1 MNSRDDLVV
10 KEIEFMGDALMVAK
24 DRDST
29 IYAGVSYICN
39 GIGLTKSQK
48 DSQVEKVQ
56 KDMLLSKG
64 CRKFP
69 AGVFDCNNETVA
81 LKMDFIPLWLAKITI
96 TTSMKEN
103 NPELVEKL
111 LEYQL
116 KAKDVL
122 AAAFLS
128 VDDGVENNYET
139 KATSLG
145 EVASFN
151 KEMDRRMEKQG
162 SAPWKICEAFKM
174 VSEQFGIRLPDDFV
188 KIPEYEQ
195 LGFPMQSYL
204 PGGRDE

>member
-1 MNSRDDLVV
+1 MQSRDDLVV
-10 KEIEFMGDALMVAK
+10 KEVEFMGDNLMAAK
-24 DRDST
+24 DRDG
-29 IYAGVSYICN
+29 IIWAGVSYICN

-56 KDMLLSKG
+56 KDMLLNKG

-69 AGVFDCNNETVA
+69 AGVFDGNNETIA

-96 TTSMKEN
+96 TSSMKEN

-122 AAAFLS
+122 AEAFLPQYKNA
-128 VDDGVENNYET
+128 EKTYET
-139 KATSLG
+139 KATSIG
-145 EVASFN
+145 EIASFN

-174 VSEQFGIRLPDDFV
+174 VSEQFGIVLPADFV
-188 KIPEYEQ
+188 KVPEYEQ
-195 LGFPMQSYL
+195 MSLTITQ
-204 PGGRDE
+204 